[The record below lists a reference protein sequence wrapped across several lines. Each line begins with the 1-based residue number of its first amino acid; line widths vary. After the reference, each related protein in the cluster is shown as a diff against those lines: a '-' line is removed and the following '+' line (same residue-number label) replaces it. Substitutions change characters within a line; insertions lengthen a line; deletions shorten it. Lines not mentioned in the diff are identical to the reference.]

1 MAKFPKM
8 ESLQRQ
14 NLLINSDFKSGI
26 INQKGQSSYNTIYQY
41 GIDMWYMISNGTLKL
56 NNNSITV
63 SSDLK
68 FFFDKQL
75 PNDNYTFTVSV
86 SGTIYKYTFVGFNGT
101 SKTTNLNVKGK
112 TLGVEMISNYIVL
125 YMNGNTFDIEFIK
138 LEKGSSYTGMPAWN
152 YTLELLKCQKY
163 LLVVKPLFSSSTYF
177 KSQSGPRT
185 SRIVIQ
191 VPTPVQMNKKP
202 IIVGTVTAKH
212 RCFTNAEYWV
222 EVTNPEID
230 SVSTTHIDI
239 IFSHEGLGRN
249 ITGEVWIDSPLV
261 LDAYNY

>member
-1 MAKFPKM
+1 MTKFPKM
-8 ESLQRQ
+8 ESLQRP

-56 NNNSITV
+56 NSNSITV

-75 PNDNYTFTVSV
+75 PNDNYTFTVNV

-138 LEKGSSYTGMPAWN
+138 LEKGSCYTGMPVWDE
-152 YTLELLKCQKY
+152 TLELLKCCRYYISFFGNPISRVAFVGLNYALITYELPIKMAKVPKVRSGSGMLWQNDNTSSPKNTSITSAEIY
-163 LLVVKPLFSSSTYF
+163 DMIGNAVTVKIYGNFGNDMWRVAFCNS
-177 KSQSGPRT
+177 
-185 SRIVIQ
+185 
-191 VPTPVQMNKKP
+191 
-202 IIVGTVTAKH
+202 
-212 RCFTNAEYWV
+212 
-222 EVTNPEID
+222 
-230 SVSTTHIDI
+230 
-239 IFSHEGLGRN
+239 LGM
-249 ITGEVWIDSPLV
+249 EF
-261 LDAYNY
+261 DAYNY

>member
-8 ESLQRQ
+8 SSLQRS

-56 NNNSITV
+56 NSNSITV

-152 YTLELLKCQKY
+152 ETLELLKCCRY
-163 LLVVKPLFSSSTYF
+163 YISFFGNPI
-177 KSQSGPRT
+177 
-185 SRIVIQ
+185 SRIAFVGMNYALITYELPIKMAK
-191 VPTPVQMNKKP
+191 VPKVKSGSGMLWQNDNTSSPK
-202 IIVGTVTAKH
+202 
-212 RCFTNAEYWV
+212 
-222 EVTNPEID
+222 
-230 SVSTTHIDI
+230 TT
-239 IFSHEGLGRN
+239 N
-249 ITGEVWIDSPLV
+249 ITSAEVYDMIGNAITVKLYGDFGNNTWRVAFCNSLGMEF
-261 LDAYNY
+261 DAYNY